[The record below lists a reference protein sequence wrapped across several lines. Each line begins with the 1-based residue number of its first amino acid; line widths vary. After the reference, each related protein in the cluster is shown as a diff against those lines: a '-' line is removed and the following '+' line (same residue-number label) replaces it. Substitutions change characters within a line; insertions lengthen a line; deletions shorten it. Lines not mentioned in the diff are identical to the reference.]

1 LFNFNSIF
9 MSKKTI
15 FTVVL
20 QVVIIGAFVLIAAGS
35 GSQRSAVSSSAASS
49 FVRSFGQGYACGSA
63 GYRMIGSASSESKCI
78 TMCDN
83 AGYSS
88 YCYGDEG
95 GCFCK

>member
-1 LFNFNSIF
+1 

-20 QVVIIGAFVLIAAGS
+20 QVVIIGVFVLIAAGS
-35 GSQRSAVSSSAASS
+35 GSQRSAVSSSSSRAAAAS
-49 FVRSFGQGYACGSA
+49 FMRGFAQGYGCSSA
-63 GYRMIGSASSESKCI
+63 GFTMIGSASSESSCRA
-78 TMCDN
+78 MCER
-83 AGYSS
+83 AGYTGA

>member
-1 LFNFNSIF
+1 ML
-9 MSKKTI
+9 KKTI

-20 QVVIIGAFVLIAAGS
+20 QIVIIGAFVLIAAGS

-49 FVRSFGQGYACGSA
+49 FVRGFGQGYACGSA
-63 GYRMIGSASSESKCI
+63 GFQYIGTSSSKSGCYA
-78 TMCDN
+78 MCEK
-83 AGYSS
+83 AGYSA

>member
-1 LFNFNSIF
+1 

-20 QVVIIGAFVLIAAGS
+20 QVVIIGVFVLIAAGS

-63 GYRMIGSASSESKCI
+63 GFKYIGTSSSKSGCYS
-78 TMCDN
+78 MCEE
-83 AGYSS
+83 AGYST

>member
-1 LFNFNSIF
+1 

-35 GSQRSAVSSSAASS
+35 GSERAVSDSARS
-49 FVRSFGQGYACGSA
+49 FVRGFGQGYACGSA
-63 GYRMIGSASSESKCI
+63 GYRMIGSASSESRCI
-78 TMCDN
+78 SMCDN
-83 AGYSS
+83 AGYES

>member
-1 LFNFNSIF
+1 

-20 QVVIIGAFVLIAAGS
+20 QIVIIGAFVLIAAGS
-35 GSQRSAVSSSAASS
+35 GSQRSAVSSSAARS
-49 FVRSFGQGYACGSA
+49 FVRGFGQGYACGSA
-63 GYRMIGSASSESKCI
+63 GFQYIGTSSSKSGCYA
-78 TMCDN
+78 MCEK
-83 AGYSS
+83 AGYSA